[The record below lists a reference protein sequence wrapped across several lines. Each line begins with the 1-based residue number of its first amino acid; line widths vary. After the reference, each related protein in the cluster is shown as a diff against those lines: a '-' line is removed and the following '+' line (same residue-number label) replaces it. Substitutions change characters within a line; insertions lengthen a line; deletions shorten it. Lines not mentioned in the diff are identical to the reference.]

1 MVIMDFPI
9 SRPGKR
15 AWLSGTI
22 EINFRSGKQTH
33 VKRRAVMKRLLI
45 TLIVL
50 FMFGITAKGEEIT
63 FAFQGTIHELDTEF
77 YHFGGRPFEITYSFE
92 RTTKDANVGQSES
105 GRYIGAIKSGTLTI
119 YAENRPYHWVIR
131 PDGPNNIIEI
141 KHHKNADSYSAS
153 ASISAQG
160 PGNEVPATFI
170 VELVDDSATALSNNG
185 LPSALKLKSFDSL
198 KVVKFTFAGAKQ
210 NIFYAFGIITSA
222 NTPAPQ

>member
-1 MVIMDFPI
+1 MDFPK

-22 EINFRSGKQTH
+22 EINIRSEKQTH
-33 VKRRAVMKRLLI
+33 VKRRAVMERFLSALV
-45 TLIVL
+45 VL
-50 FMFGITAKGEEIT
+50 FMFGIPVKGEEIT

-77 YHFGGRPFEITYSFE
+77 YHFGGRPFEIAYSFE

-105 GRYIGAIKSGTLTI
+105 GRYIGAIKSGRLTI
-119 YAENRPYHWVIR
+119 YAENKPYHWVIR
-131 PDGPNNIIEI
+131 PAGPNNIIEI

-160 PGNEVPATFI
+160 PENEVPATFI
-170 VELVDDSATALSNNG
+170 VELVDESATALINNS

-198 KVVKFTFAGAKQ
+198 KVVKFTFTGAKQ